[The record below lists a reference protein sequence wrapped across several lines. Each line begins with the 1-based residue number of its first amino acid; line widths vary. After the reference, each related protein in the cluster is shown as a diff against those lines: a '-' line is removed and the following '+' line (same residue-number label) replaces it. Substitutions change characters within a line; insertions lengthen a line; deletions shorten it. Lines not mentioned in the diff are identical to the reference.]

1 MLFRLYQWLLSL
13 LPESWT
19 EPIPATAGDTAGP
32 TPTRTGD
39 AAGDASDPPDT
50 PPADTMNSRG
60 ARAVPLHG
68 TEQPEP
74 VKEYP
79 THEQEPTPQQEDT
92 PPEIVID
99 LKPRRKGNGKD
110 YRGR

>member
-39 AAGDASDPPDT
+39 ASDPP
-50 PPADTMNSRG
+50 DTMNSRG

-79 THEQEPTPQQEDT
+79 AHEQEPTPQQEDT